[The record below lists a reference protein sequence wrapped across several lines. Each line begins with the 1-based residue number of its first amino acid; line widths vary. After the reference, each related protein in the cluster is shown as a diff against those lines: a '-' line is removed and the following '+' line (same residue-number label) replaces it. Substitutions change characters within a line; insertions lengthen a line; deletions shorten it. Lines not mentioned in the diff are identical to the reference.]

1 MSPYLLS
8 ILAHKFP
15 NDMQF
20 GNVVRK
26 FYTFQLEFIDM
37 NSSEIEQ
44 KFLNEIFPNL

>member
-15 NDMQF
+15 NDMKL

-26 FYTFQLEFIDM
+26 FYVFQLDYIGME
-37 NSSEIEQ
+37 SSEIEQ
-44 KFLNEIFPNL
+44 KFITEIFPDL